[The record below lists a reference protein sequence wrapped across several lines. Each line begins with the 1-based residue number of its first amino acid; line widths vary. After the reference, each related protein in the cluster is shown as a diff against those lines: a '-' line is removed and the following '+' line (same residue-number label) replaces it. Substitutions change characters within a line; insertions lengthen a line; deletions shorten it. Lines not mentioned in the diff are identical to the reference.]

1 MTPTRRVVAACAA
14 LLAVASGGS
23 AHPLAAQVPGVDVLR
38 YRFAIDLP
46 RRGTE
51 IAVRATLTVA
61 RGQAIRVLPLD
72 LLAPMRVTEVEV
84 GCARPRRVVAEHD
97 GRVVRIPLPAARA
110 ARDTVCVMCTTAA
123 RPATG

>member
-1 MTPTRRVVAACAA
+1 MSSRRVVAACAA
-14 LLAVASGGS
+14 FLAVAGGGS

-51 IAVRATLTVA
+51 IAVRATLTVSRA
-61 RGQAIRVLPLD
+61 QAIRALPLD
-72 LLAPMRVTEVEV
+72 LLAPMQVTEVEV
-84 GCARPRRVVAEHD
+84 GCARPRAPCATPSASR
-97 GRVVRIPLPAARA
+97 
-110 ARDTVCVMCTTAA
+110 CTTAA